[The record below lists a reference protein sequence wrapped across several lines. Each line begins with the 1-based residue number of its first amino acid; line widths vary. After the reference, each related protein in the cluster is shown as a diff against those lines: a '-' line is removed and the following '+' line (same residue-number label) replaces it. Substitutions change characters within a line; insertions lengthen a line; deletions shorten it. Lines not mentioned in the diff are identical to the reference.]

1 MTAGVYR
8 ARAEEIPMYQVCGV
22 CIGLRF
28 FSNFIQFFFN
38 LGPLKCK
45 IKWYV
50 WVGIIRGWAL
60 ILHRVDNGPVEGR
73 RANTVVCAG
82 SKHVFLKKG
91 IFKKT
96 NAYFVFFYRNPHI
109 RPGPHIGRDTLTL

>member
-28 FSNFIQFFFN
+28 FSNFIQIFLN

-50 WVGIIRGWAL
+50 RIQGWAL

-96 NAYFVFFYRNPHI
+96 NAYIVFFYRTPHI
-109 RPGPHIGRDTLTL
+109 RPGPHIERDTLPL